1 MSSVLIVYG
10 STTGNTEQ
18 VAERIGSVLGT
29 QGHSVTLKNVA
40 DTSVDVLG
48 GDFDLTLLGS
58 STWGDDEIEFQDD
71 FAPFYEELDNARVQ
85 GKKVGLF
92 GCGDSG
98 YEHFCGAVDL
108 LEKKMEELGAVV
120 VNEPLRIDGDPSVVV
135 DDVTAWAEEVAKHC

>member
-18 VAERIGSVLGT
+18 VAERIGAVLGT

-40 DTSVDVLG
+40 DASVDVLG

-58 STWGDDEIEFQDD
+58 STWGDEEIEFQDD
-71 FAPFYEELDNARVQ
+71 FALFYEELDNARLQ

-92 GCGDSG
+92 GCGDSD

-120 VNEPLRIDGDPSVVV
+120 VNEPLHIDGDPSVAV